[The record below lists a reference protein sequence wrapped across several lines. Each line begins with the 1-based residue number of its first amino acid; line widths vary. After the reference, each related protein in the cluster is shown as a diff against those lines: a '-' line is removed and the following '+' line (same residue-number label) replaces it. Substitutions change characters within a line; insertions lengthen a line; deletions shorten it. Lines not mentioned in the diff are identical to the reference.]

1 MIPLRDN
8 IQPRTFPFVNYSII
22 ALCGIVFLTQ
32 LADTQDGVD
41 QLVDYLGMIPARVF
55 HPDEPIALPAE
66 VLVQTPFGISRE
78 TVERVLPQLPFSP
91 WLTLLTCT
99 FLHGG
104 WLHMLGNMWFL
115 HIFGDNVEDRL
126 GHFGY
131 LVFYLGCG
139 VAASAAHLLL
149 NASSTMPTIGASGA
163 IAGIMGAYLYLYPRA
178 NVLALVPIVFFFQVL
193 VVPAPLFL
201 VVWFA
206 LQFFQGTLS
215 ITSQS
220 TGGVAWWAH
229 IGGFA
234 VGFLV
239 AWGLGRFHQLRPA
252 VEAVRPRTE
261 RPTMY
266 RMRRPPNYFDE

>member
-8 IQPRTFPFVNYSII
+8 IQPRTLPFVNYSII
-22 ALCGIVFLTQ
+22 AICGIVFLLQ
-32 LADTQDGVD
+32 LADTRDGID
-41 QLVDYLGMIPARVF
+41 QLVDNLGMIPVRVF
-55 HPDEPIALPAE
+55 HPDVPVAVQAH
-66 VLVQTPFGISRE
+66 VLVRTPFGVSQE
-78 TVERVLPQLPFSP
+78 TVERVLPQLPYSP

-131 LVFYLGCG
+131 LLFYVGCG
-139 VAASAAHLLL
+139 IAASAAHLVL

-163 IAGIMGAYLYLYPRA
+163 IAGVMGAYLYLYPRA
-178 NVLALVPIVFFFQVL
+178 NIEALVPIVFFFQVL
-193 VVPAPLFL
+193 VVPAPVFL
-201 VVWFA
+201 VIWFA
-206 LQFFQGTLS
+206 MQFFEGTLA
-215 ITSQS
+215 ITSQT

-234 VGFLV
+234 AGFLV
-239 AWGLGRFHQLRPA
+239 AWGLGRIHQLRPA
-252 VEAVRPRTE
+252 AQVLRPRTQ
-261 RPTMY
+261 RPTVY
-266 RMRRPPNYFDE
+266 RWRRPPTYYDE